1 MTAPS
6 LPIIR
11 TLRLLL
17 VATAEDVATTAWAD
31 RACAETTCAA
41 VEHTLDVLASQAPS
55 PGADAGERVAM
66 LALRAEVL
74 AQVGLVRSG
83 EPGAVKRLTGLL
95 HLLIEAELRHMQR
108 AAELD

>member
-1 MTAPS
+1 MSAPS
-6 LPIIR
+6 LPVIR

-31 RACAETTCAA
+31 RSCAETSCAA
-41 VEHTLDVLASQAPS
+41 IEHTLDVLAAQAPA
-55 PGADAGERVAM
+55 PGVDAAERAAM

-74 AQVGLVRSG
+74 DQVGRVRAG

-108 AAELD
+108 AAELE